1 MLNNPV
7 LKKATEHFKDRISE
21 TMEEYYVKTW
31 DTTVYYKKVN
41 SFKDEAKI
49 LNLHQSG
56 KPTEALVESLIVK
69 CRNADGSK
77 MFQPSDRV
85 TLLNEVDPAV
95 IIEIA
100 AVINQGAEEYQI
112 DVDQTEKN

>member
-1 MLNNPV
+1 MNPV
-7 LKKATEHFKDRISE
+7 LKKATDHFKDRINE
-21 TMEEYYVKTW
+21 TMDQYYCKTW

-41 SFKDEAKI
+41 SFKDESKI
-49 LNLHQSG
+49 LNLHQQG

-77 MFQPSDRV
+77 MFHPTDRV
-85 TLLNEVDPAV
+85 VLLNEVDPQV

-100 AVINQGAEEYQI
+100 SVINAGAEEYSV
-112 DVDQTEKN
+112 DVEQTEKN